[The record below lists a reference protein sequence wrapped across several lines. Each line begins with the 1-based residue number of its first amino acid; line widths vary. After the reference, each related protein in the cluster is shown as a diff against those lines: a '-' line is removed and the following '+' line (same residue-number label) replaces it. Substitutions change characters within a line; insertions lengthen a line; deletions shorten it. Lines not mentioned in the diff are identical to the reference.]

1 MSNSDHPLATP
12 FPDTSD
18 MFNLQHGLLWVGFTE
33 TSKEELNNWFDAE
46 MDSEMEGTTRYMT
59 LEEAKDKYSGR
70 VVNIAVSMRFND
82 IWR

>member
-33 TSKEELNNWFDAE
+33 TSKEELNKWFDAE
-46 MDSEMEGTTRYMT
+46 MDMAGMSRFES
-59 LEEAKDKYSGR
+59 LDFAKEKYSGR
-70 VVNIAVSMRFND
+70 VMNIAVSMRFND